1 MIRAFVRELC
11 EVKTPDRKCGREF
24 FVRNLHLTG
33 GIVWNSTALEDFA
46 VKHELNLCLLGGDMR
61 QAHLARLLSE
71 DGHRVHTF
79 ALDQAVTPTPQLSLE
94 SDLTLLSLADA
105 VILPMPVSGEGGLLF
120 APLGT
125 EQVPLLNVLDALSPG
140 QFICG
145 GRVDPA
151 TDALAQERGLSL
163 HDYYTRE
170 ELVVANCVPT
180 AEGCI
185 QLAMEHL
192 PITIHNARVLVIGYG
207 RLGRVTAQRFG
218 ALGAKVTVA
227 ARKYDQL
234 AWARS
239 EGFGTEHSGQL
250 AGWLCSYD
258 LVVNTVPA
266 LVLGETELADLH
278 PDCLVID
285 LASKPG
291 GVDFQT
297 AQRLNRKVIWALA
310 LPGKVAPVT
319 AGAIIKLTIYH
330 MLHERGF

>member
-1 MIRAFVRELC
+1 M
-11 EVKTPDRKCGREF
+11 
-24 FVRNLHLTG
+24 
-33 GIVWNSTALEDFA
+33 
-46 VKHELNLCLLGGDMR
+46 KHELNLYLVGGDLR

-79 ALDQAVTPTPQLSLE
+79 ALEQAATPS
-94 SDLTLLSLADA
+94 SLLSVEADISALPLADA
-105 VILPMPVSGEGGLLF
+105 VVLPMPARGEDGLLF
-120 APLGT
+120 APLGSGA
-125 EQVPLLNVLDALSPG
+125 VPLIPILDALSPA

-145 GRVDPA
+145 GRIDPA
-151 TDALAQERGLSL
+151 TNALAQERGLTL

-170 ELVVANCVPT
+170 ELVVSNCVPT

-192 PITIHNARVLVIGYG
+192 PITIQDARVLVIGYG
-207 RLGRVTAQRFG
+207 RLGRITAQRFG
-218 ALGAKVTVA
+218 ALGARVTVA
-227 ARKYDQL
+227 ARRYEQL
-234 AWARS
+234 TWARC

-250 AGWLCSYD
+250 TGWLCSYD
-258 LVVNTVPA
+258 LVINTVPA

-291 GVDFQT
+291 GIDLQA
-297 AQRLNRKVIWALA
+297 AQQLNRKVIWALG
-310 LPGKVAPVT
+310 LPGKVAPAT
-319 AGAIIKLTIYH
+319 AGAIIKMTIYH

>member
-1 MIRAFVRELC
+1 M
-11 EVKTPDRKCGREF
+11 
-24 FVRNLHLTG
+24 
-33 GIVWNSTALEDFA
+33 
-46 VKHELNLCLLGGDMR
+46 KHELNLCLVGGDLR
-61 QAHLARLLSE
+61 QAHLARLLTE

-79 ALDQAVTPTPQLSLE
+79 ALEQAVPPSSLLSLE
-94 SDLTLLSLADA
+94 SDLSALPLADA
-105 VILPMPVSGEGGLLF
+105 VILPMPVTGKDGSLF
-120 APLGT
+120 APMCSAA
-125 EQVPLLNVLDALSPG
+125 VPLLPILDALSPT

-145 GRVDPA
+145 GRIDPV
-151 TDALAQERGLSL
+151 TTALACERGLTL

-192 PITIHNARVLVIGYG
+192 PITIQDARVLVIGYG
-207 RLGRVTAQRFG
+207 RLGRITAQRFG
-218 ALGAKVTVA
+218 ALGAKVSVA
-227 ARKYDQL
+227 ARSYAQL
-234 AWARS
+234 AWARC

-278 PDCLVID
+278 PDCLIID
-285 LASKPG
+285 LASDPG
-291 GVDFQT
+291 GIDRQA
-297 AQRLNRKVIWALA
+297 AQRLNRKVIWALG
-310 LPGKVAPVT
+310 LPGKVAPAT
-319 AGAIIKLTIYH
+319 AGGIIKLTIYH

>member
-1 MIRAFVRELC
+1 M
-11 EVKTPDRKCGREF
+11 
-24 FVRNLHLTG
+24 
-33 GIVWNSTALEDFA
+33 
-46 VKHELNLCLLGGDMR
+46 KHELNLWVMGGDLR

-79 ALDQAVTPTPQLSLE
+79 ALDQAVIPTAQLSLE
-94 SDLTLLSLADA
+94 SNLNSLVLADA
-105 VILPMPVSGEGGLLF
+105 VILPMPVTGEDPLLF
-120 APLGT
+120 APLSSSA
-125 EQVPLLNVLDALSPG
+125 VPFLAVLDALSPT

-145 GRVDPA
+145 GRIDSA
-151 TDALAQERGLSL
+151 AIALAQERGLVL

-192 PITIHNARVLVIGYG
+192 PITIQDARVLVIGYG
-207 RLGRVTAQRFG
+207 RLGRITAQRFG

-234 AWARS
+234 AWARC
-239 EGFGTEHSGQL
+239 EGFGTEHSSQL

-258 LVVNTVPA
+258 LVINTVPA

-291 GVDFQT
+291 GIDHQA
-297 AQRLNRKVIWALA
+297 AQRLGRKILWALA

-319 AGAIIKLTIYH
+319 AGGIIKLTIYH